1 MSIYLDVLIKILSIG
16 GAMLLLLETGRR
28 IGKRAMSADP
38 VGSHQGLGPAEAG
51 VFGLMGLIIALT
63 FSGASL
69 RFDQRRML
77 IIDEANAIGTAYLRV
92 DLLPEVAQPD
102 IRRDFRDYLE
112 SRIELYNNLYDK
124 KIATDIEG
132 RSTSL
137 QMKIWKES
145 VAASSK
151 SENISASI
159 LLLPALNSMFDICS
173 TRTAVRQVHQPKI
186 IFIVMILQAL
196 VCSIIAGYGMAIKKS
211 RSWIHLIGFT
221 LVLLITLIVILD
233 MEYPR
238 IGFIRIDALDALLS
252 DLRKLIL

>member
-1 MSIYLDVLIKILSIG
+1 
-16 GAMLLLLETGRR
+16 
-28 IGKRAMSADP
+28 MSADP